1 MNKEEQIRLITEEI
15 LLRVK
20 SSFETHKRNIERLN
34 AGGSSGGMGTSQ
46 ASQAF
51 YRPIDDIIIELSTVH
66 VIQKP

>member
-34 AGGSSGGMGTSQ
+34 AGGSSGGMGTGQ

-51 YRPIDDIIIELSTVH
+51 YKPIDDIVIELSRHFFT
-66 VIQKP
+66 QKP